1 MPLEEPSKALFAD
14 LYQLTMAQAYWQSGN
29 TDTATFSLFF
39 RDYPPN
45 RAYFVFAGLA
55 DVLDYVEDLRYEVHD
70 IEFLRSLGL
79 FDSEF
84 LEYLPSLRFTGSVR
98 AMPEGAICF
107 KDEPVIEVTAPV
119 IEAQVLETF
128 LVNQVNLQTILAT
141 KAARTIHAARG
152 RPVVDFAA
160 RRTHGTEAAEKLAR
174 SCYMVGFAGTS
185 NLAAGARHGIPTFGT
200 MAHSFVTAF
209 PEEID
214 AFRAYASSF
223 PDSST
228 FLVDT
233 YDTLSGTRKAIDV
246 AREMERKGHRLRA
259 IRLDSGDLLDLA
271 HGARSLLD
279 EAGLESVQVFAT
291 GGLDEF
297 QIEELLESAA
307 PIDGFGVGTMLG
319 VSADAP
325 WAECV
330 YKLVDYGGRPVLKL
344 SPDKETLPGSKQVY
358 RLRDNRGHY
367 VRDLIALSSE
377 GPPSPDHEPLLEYV
391 VREGKRLEWL
401 PPLESLRETFAG
413 EFPFLADR
421 HKALSSPSAYDVE
434 ISDQMNALRSM
445 LVHEVR
451 EREIEGPPTG

>member
-1 MPLEEPSKALFAD
+1 MPLFGPSKALFAD

-29 TDTATFSLFF
+29 TGTATFSLFF

-55 DVLDYVEDLRYEVHD
+55 DILDYVDELRYEDHD
-70 IEFLRSLGL
+70 IEYLRSIDL
-79 FDSEF
+79 FDREF
-84 LEYLPSLRFTGSVR
+84 LEYLPSVRFTGSVR
-98 AMPEGAICF
+98 AMAEGTICF
-107 KDEPVIEVTAPV
+107 KNEPVIEVTAPV

-141 KAARTIHAARG
+141 KAARSVHAASG

-185 NLAAGARHGIPTFGT
+185 NMAAGASHGIPTFGT

-209 PEEID
+209 EEEID
-214 AFRAYASSF
+214 AFRAYAKSF

-233 YDTLSGTRKAIDV
+233 YDSIEGTKKAIVV
-246 AREMERKGHRLRA
+246 AREMEREGHNLRA

-271 HGARSLLD
+271 RAARSLLD
-279 EAGLESVQVFAT
+279 QAGLEGVQVFAT
-291 GGLDEF
+291 GGLDER
-297 QIEELLESAA
+297 QIQELLESGA
-307 PIDGFGVGTMLG
+307 PIDGFGVGTKLG

-330 YKLVDYGGRPVLKL
+330 YKMVEYCGRPVLKL

-358 RLRDNRGHY
+358 RLRDDRGY
-367 VRDLIALSSE
+367 YAKDLIATESE
-377 GPPSPDHEPLLEYV
+377 GPPSPEHEPLLEYV
-391 VREGKRLEWL
+391 VRDGRRLESL
-401 PPLESLRETFAG
+401 APLEDLRETFAR
-413 EFPFLADR
+413 EFQFLADP
-421 HKALSSPSAYDVE
+421 HKGLSSPLTYAIETSQGLE
-434 ISDQMNALRSM
+434 ALRST
-445 LVHEVR
+445 LVHDLR
-451 EREIEGPPTG
+451 NRDLQGPPTI